1 VGQPR
6 DGNPLSSYG
15 LYDTETNEYRLIRV
29 EYNIA
34 LAQQKILAAGLPRFL
49 LNGFRRIL
57 IQLIRRERPSAM
69 SSGPNGKGAEIIKS
83 FVGFIG
89 LLVLFANYW

>member
-1 VGQPR
+1 VQDRDGRIYEEHQITLKVTEGNRYIVNIGSVGQPR

-29 EYNIA
+29 EYDIA

-49 LNGFRRIL
+49 A
-57 IQLIRRERPSAM
+57 ERLS
-69 SSGPNGKGAEIIKS
+69 
-83 FVGFIG
+83 VG
-89 LLVLFANYW
+89 Y